1 MMKIYARQFR
11 TAYRHRHGYVCRTRY
26 ARRFESIFQQIRASQ
41 QQVHAIVRSIEI
53 IVVSYVFR
61 CKQFVWL
68 GNMSTTAYADFR
80 WVDNMTVL
88 CPALN
93 IAERRAC
100 MKLVWLLGD
109 ASRGCLIISL
119 ERAVGCDG
127 CARSSLYFIAIKIFY
142 RKVIWCCIL
151 SRTDDAYAS
160 VQKCV
165 LRERELHFPGRNNF
179 GGSSG
184 MDRTPAMTT
193 RKRKLVVPEPTT
205 STPSAAGARES
216 PSFASPLR
224 AVLNEIQQL
233 REEQKRAQ
241 RDFAE
246 ALRQCD
252 SEIQQLRQ
260 SGGFIDQISPSE
272 NINFSGGVRD
282 RVAHS
287 RTDGGDAGA
296 RARALECDMPRDTF
310 CADVIKL
317 KPDTFDGSVPWNEFL
332 VQFELIARA
341 NRWSNDAKTAILVSC
356 LRGKAR
362 VVLESVQNLESL
374 SFDELKSRLELHF
387 GETHSSQNYYSQ
399 FTNRRQKFGEEI
411 ASFGSDLERLARLA
425 YPECSQ
431 TIRDKIACAQFV
443 SALFDRFVSRNLQL
457 EGVTSLREAIVRA
470 KTIKSIQESDF
481 EQRKRRINFENKD
494 RNRSDFNR
502 DVKDYKKNFNN
513 NFKGKFKQN
522 KFAEN
527 ENSKKKEIEK
537 RKECWECGK
546 EGHFRS
552 ECPGRQENRE

>member
-1 MMKIYARQFR
+1 M
-11 TAYRHRHGYVCRTRY
+11 
-26 ARRFESIFQQIRASQ
+26 
-41 QQVHAIVRSIEI
+41 
-53 IVVSYVFR
+53 
-61 CKQFVWL
+61 
-68 GNMSTTAYADFR
+68 N
-80 WVDNMTVL
+80 
-88 CPALN
+88 
-93 IAERRAC
+93 
-100 MKLVWLLGD
+100 
-109 ASRGCLIISL
+109 
-119 ERAVGCDG
+119 
-127 CARSSLYFIAIKIFY
+127 
-142 RKVIWCCIL
+142 
-151 SRTDDAYAS
+151 
-160 VQKCV
+160 
-165 LRERELHFPGRNNF
+165 
-179 GGSSG
+179 
-184 MDRTPAMTT
+184 RTPAMTT
-193 RKRKLVVPEPTT
+193 RKRKLVVSEPTA

-216 PSFASPLR
+216 SPFASPLR

-241 RDFAE
+241 QDFAE
-246 ALRQCD
+246 ALRQRD
-252 SEIQQLRQ
+252 NEIQQLRQ
-260 SGGFIDQISPSE
+260 SGGFVDQISPSE
-272 NINFSGGVRD
+272 NISFSGGVRN
-282 RVAHS
+282 RVVYS
-287 RTDGGDAGA
+287 RADAGDAG
-296 RARALECDMPRDTF
+296 ARALECDMPRDSF
-310 CADVIKL
+310 YADVIKL

-341 NRWSNDAKTAILVSC
+341 NRWSDDAKTAILVSC

-374 SFDELKSRLELHF
+374 SFDELKSRLELRF

-443 SALFDRFVSRNLQL
+443 SALSDRFVSRNLQL

-481 EQRKRRINFENKD
+481 EQRRRSINFENKD

-513 NFKGKFKQN
+513 NFKGKEGKFKQN